1 MHSKLKR
8 REAYNRTRWQA
19 SSIHEVGGRERHPC
33 ELVEVRLD
41 YSDCSR
47 DSSRGCVNK
56 WQSAGKRHNSI
67 GNRSELK
74 SNAGD
79 NTWPVSKRASE
90 WVKLLCRLIRWH
102 LCFWTK
108 TDRCAGVCGVFFSA
122 RGVRSLRESWVR
134 FALGKKVNS
143 ARGLSECQWIRST
156 VPHWLCRCFSGH
168 CSQQVHMIKSTVSI
182 LIFYIKPLISLQ
194 CSAIF
199 SSVHKGS

>member
-79 NTWPVSKRASE
+79 NTWPVSERVSE
-90 WVKLLCRLIRWH
+90 TALQAYTLTSLFLDQDWSLCW
-102 LCFWTK
+102 CVW
-108 TDRCAGVCGVFFSA
+108 GFFSA
-122 RGVRSLRESWVR
+122 RGIRSLRESWVR

-182 LIFYIKPLISLQ
+182 WIFYIKPLISLQ

-199 SSVHKGS
+199 SSMHKGS

>member
-79 NTWPVSKRASE
+79 NTWPVSERASE
-90 WVKLLCRLIRWH
+90 WNCFAGLYADIFVSGPRLIAV
-102 LCFWTK
+102 L
-108 TDRCAGVCGVFFSA
+108 VCVGVFFRREVSDLYA
-122 RGVRSLRESWVR
+122 KVESGLRWVKRSTLREGYLNANG
-134 FALGKKVNS
+134 FARLYHTDCADAFRVIVLNKCIWLK
-143 ARGLSECQWIRST
+143 APYRSE
-156 VPHWLCRCFSGH
+156 FS
-168 CSQQVHMIKSTVSI
+168 I
-182 LIFYIKPLISLQ
+182 
-194 CSAIF
+194 
-199 SSVHKGS
+199 